1 VSSVGYSNEFKL
13 FHPAQID
20 AIQIQI
26 SFVFEWVGFRF
37 RRPPASHPIQS
48 NKGEQRAHQS
58 QHMTRDMHHQ
68 TQEIRNMN
76 LKSPALS
83 CI

>member
-26 SFVFEWVGFRF
+26 SLVFEWVGFRF

-48 NKGEQRAHQS
+48 NKGL
-58 QHMTRDMHHQ
+58 TKVN
-68 TQEIRNMN
+68 T
-76 LKSPALS
+76 
-83 CI
+83 